1 MKAIIMAGGFG
12 TRLRPLTIDV
22 PKPMASMVNK
32 PMMHRIVDLLKSHKI
47 TDLIIL
53 LYFQPDIIKKYFG
66 DGSRFGVKIEYIQA
80 DADYGTAGAVRLAA
94 NMVKERF
101 LVISGDVLTDFD
113 LTKAL
118 DYHVEKNAMASI
130 VLTHSKNPL
139 QYGVVITDENG
150 KISQFL
156 EKPSWGEVFSDKIN
170 TGIYLFE
177 NAVLDHIPFK
187 QEFDFSK
194 NLFPHLL
201 KDDLGLYGYVADGY
215 WRDVGNL
222 NEYQEAH
229 QDCLNGNVKINFEG
243 NKKNNL
249 YLGSN
254 SKVLSGFIPEGTV
267 VIGDNCLI
275 SDNVK
280 IINSVIG
287 NDCSIYSGAVI
298 KNSVLWDHVQ
308 VGMEAELSNDVVG
321 NDTIIGQGA
330 VISDNVFIGPRCMIG
345 NRSKLMANIKLWPEK
360 IVEDGAILSTSL
372 VWEDKW
378 LKELFSEARIS
389 GISNIEINPEFASRL
404 GSAFGAFVRLG
415 NTVVASRDPDDTS
428 RMIKRALTSGLMSAG
443 VSTRDLQVTPIPI
456 VRHELSSG
464 KQTAGFHV
472 RKSPYYKNITDIIF
486 FDANGKDLSINKVK
500 SIEKLFF
507 GEDYGR
513 APYDKIG
520 SITFPERAIETY
532 RERFIESLNI
542 DAITGKNFKIVIDY
556 CNGVTSTIFPMILG
570 SFNAQVI
577 SLNAY
582 LDRKKLT
589 RSEEEFNESKKEVA
603 NIITSLKYDVG
614 FVIDAGSEKIFLV
627 DDKGNSISNDRLVS
641 IVTKLF
647 LETNP
652 KAKTIAVPIT
662 CSSEIELIAKQY
674 DVQVIKTKNS
684 HYSMMQT
691 LENPDVAF
699 VGGTR
704 GGFIFPEFIFAVD
717 GMYSIAK
724 ILEMLAVSNL
734 NLSYLEEITPK
745 RHLLNSTV
753 FCSWESKGKIMRTL
767 IEESAHNKRE
777 LVDGVKIFFDD
788 NSWVLLIPDKER
800 PVFHIRVES
809 DVEERAKEIMVEY
822 LIKFKT
828 WH

>member
-1 MKAIIMAGGFG
+1 MKAVIMAGGFG

-32 PMMHRIVDLLKSHKI
+32 PMMHRIIDLLKTHNI
-47 TDLIIL
+47 TDLIVL
-53 LYFQPDIIKKYFG
+53 LYFQPDLIRKYFG
-66 DGSRFGVKIEYIQA
+66 DGSKFGVKIEYIQA

-94 NMVKERF
+94 NMLKERF

-113 LTKAL
+113 LTKVL
-118 DYHVEKNAMASI
+118 EFHIEKKSFATI
-130 VLTHSKNPL
+130 VLTHSKNPR
-139 QYGVVITDENG
+139 QYGVVITDEEE
-150 KISQFL
+150 KIVQFL
-156 EKPSWGEVFSDKIN
+156 EKPTWGEVFSDKIN

-177 NAVLDHIPFK
+177 NNILEHIPYK
-187 QEFDFSK
+187 QEFDFSN

-201 KDDLGLYGYVADGY
+201 KEHLGLFGYVAEGY

-229 QDCLNGNVKINFEG
+229 QDCLLANVKINFYG
-243 NKKNNL
+243 SKKNNIYFGKNTKIL
-249 YLGSN
+249 ENL
-254 SKVLSGFIPEGTV
+254 ITEGVV

-298 KNSVLWDHVQ
+298 RNSVLWDSVQ
-308 VGMEAELSNDVVG
+308 IGMEAEISNDIIG
-321 NDTIIGQGA
+321 NDTIVGQGA
-330 VISDNVFIGPRCMIG
+330 IISDNVFIGPRCTIG
-345 NRSKLMANIKLWPEK
+345 NRSKLMPNIKLWPEK

-378 LKELFSEARIS
+378 LKELFTESRIS

-404 GSAFGAFVRLG
+404 GSAFGSFVRMG
-415 NTVVASRDPDDTS
+415 NTVVGSRDPDDTS
-428 RMIKRALTSGLMSAG
+428 RMVKRAMTSGLMSAG
-443 VSTRDLQVTPIPI
+443 VSISDLQVTPIPI
-456 VRHELSSG
+456 VRHELSNG
-464 KQTAGFHV
+464 KQVAGFHV

-486 FDANGKDLSINKVK
+486 FDGSGKDLSVNKIK

-520 SITFPERAIETY
+520 SITFPERAIESY
-532 RERFIESLNI
+532 RERFIENLNI
-542 DAITGKNFKIVIDY
+542 DEITKKNFKIVIDY
-556 CNGVTSTIFPMILG
+556 CNGITSTIFPMILG
-570 SFNAQVI
+570 SFNCQVI

-589 RSEEEFNESKKEVA
+589 RSEEELDESKKDVA

-614 FVIDAGSEKIFLV
+614 FIIDAGSEKIFLV
-627 DDKGNSISNDRLVS
+627 DDKGKFISNDRLVS
-641 IVTKLF
+641 LVTKLF

-652 KAKTIAVPIT
+652 GTKKIAVPIT
-662 CSSEIELIAKQY
+662 CSSEIDLIAKEY
-674 DVQVIKTKNS
+674 NVNVTKTKNT
-684 HYSMMQT
+684 HFSMMQT
-691 LENPDVAF
+691 LEDDEIKF

-724 ILEMLAVSNL
+724 ILEMLALTNYK
-734 NLSYLEEITPK
+734 LSYLNSIVPK
-745 RHLLNSTV
+745 MYLLNSTV
-753 FCSWESKGKIMRTL
+753 FCPWESKGKIMRTL
-767 IEESAHNKRE
+767 IEESQQNTRE
-777 LVDGVKIFFDD
+777 LVEGVKIFFDES
-788 NSWVLLIPDKER
+788 SWVLLLPDKER

-809 DVEERAKEIMVEY
+809 DSEVRAKELMLDY
-822 LIKFKT
+822 LVKFKS